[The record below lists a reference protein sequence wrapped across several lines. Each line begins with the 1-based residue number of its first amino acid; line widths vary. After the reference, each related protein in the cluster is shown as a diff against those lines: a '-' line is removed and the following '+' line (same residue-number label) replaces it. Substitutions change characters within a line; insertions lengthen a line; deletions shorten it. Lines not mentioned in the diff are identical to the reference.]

1 MITLLILLLVGHAL
15 ADYPLQGDFLAKA
28 KQNHF
33 GAIGIPG
40 WYALAVHSTIHAG
53 FVLWFTGIEELAA
66 VEFVAHFIIDKLKIN
81 NRISFMVDQA
91 LHIACKL
98 AYVAWVFH
106 GQG

>member
-28 KQNHF
+28 KLGTIH
-33 GAIGIPG
+33 GIPG